1 MSRILDIV
9 KKILTDVLTSVYE
22 PFWFAVILAVLFMA
36 VWNSAHKSG
45 WKEVVLE
52 WIGNFRRDQVFR
64 RTFFLA
70 LYTALV
76 LFRTLLNRTVWENPL
91 SDVLGNWHIFRE
103 NGEFNAEPLENV
115 LLFIPFILLLFWAE
129 SGKVLGEKK
138 GFLSVAGRSIGIAA
152 CFSLG
157 IESAQLLLRLGTF
170 QLSDI
175 CYNTL
180 GGLIGGGVYWA
191 GNKVIESFREW
202 KRIREEEENSDSW
215 F

>member
-91 SDVLGNWHIFRE
+91 SDVLGN
-103 NGEFNAEPLENV
+103 
-115 LLFIPFILLLFWAE
+115 
-129 SGKVLGEKK
+129 
-138 GFLSVAGRSIGIAA
+138 
-152 CFSLG
+152 
-157 IESAQLLLRLGTF
+157 
-170 QLSDI
+170 
-175 CYNTL
+175 
-180 GGLIGGGVYWA
+180 
-191 GNKVIESFREW
+191 
-202 KRIREEEENSDSW
+202 
-215 F
+215 

>member
-115 LLFIPFILLLFWAE
+115 LLFIPFILLLFWA
-129 SGKVLGEKK
+129 
-138 GFLSVAGRSIGIAA
+138 
-152 CFSLG
+152 
-157 IESAQLLLRLGTF
+157 
-170 QLSDI
+170 
-175 CYNTL
+175 
-180 GGLIGGGVYWA
+180 
-191 GNKVIESFREW
+191 
-202 KRIREEEENSDSW
+202 
-215 F
+215 